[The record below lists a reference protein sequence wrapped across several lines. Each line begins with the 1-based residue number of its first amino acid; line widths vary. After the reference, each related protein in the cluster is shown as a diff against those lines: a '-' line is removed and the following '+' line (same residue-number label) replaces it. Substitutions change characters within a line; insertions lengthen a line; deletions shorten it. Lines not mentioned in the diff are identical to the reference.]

1 MVYPVYRCSFS
12 VRDVNC
18 DAHDSFYIASVSSI
32 YLYMILYSCHDDDE
46 EERSLHQN

>member
-1 MVYPVYRCSFS
+1 MVYPVYRCSFP
-12 VRDVNC
+12 VKDVNC

-32 YLYMILYSCHDDDE
+32 LYSCHDDDE